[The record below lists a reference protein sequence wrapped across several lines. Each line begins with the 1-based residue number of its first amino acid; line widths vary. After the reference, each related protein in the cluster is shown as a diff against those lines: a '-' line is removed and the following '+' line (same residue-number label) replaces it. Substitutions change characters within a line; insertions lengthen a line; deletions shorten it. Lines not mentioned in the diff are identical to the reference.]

1 MRMAGLRVIAGEA
14 KGRKL
19 RMVSGAGTRP
29 ITDRVKES
37 LFSILA
43 GDVPGSQFLDLFA
56 GTGSVGIEALSRGAA
71 RATFVESSARALTTL
86 RTNLELTRLADR
98 GHVVQADVFRF
109 LTGTPD
115 TPFDIVYVAPPQ
127 YADLWLRTVR
137 LVDSNPGWLTEGG
150 VLIAQMHPKEWTPP
164 KLQRLRVEDDR
175 SYGSTRLIFFG
186 VGSAEQG
193 A

>member
-1 MRMAGLRVIAGEA
+1 MPGLRVIAGEA

-19 RMVSGAGTRP
+19 RMVSGPGTRP

-43 GDVPGSQFLDLFA
+43 GDVAGSQFLDLFA

-71 RATFVESSARALTTL
+71 RATFVESSPRAVATL
-86 RTNLELTRLADR
+86 QANLELTRLADR
-98 GHVVQADVFRF
+98 AHVVRGDVFRY
-109 LTGTPD
+109 LDRPAEG
-115 TPFDIVYVAPPQ
+115 PFDIVYVAPPQ

-137 LVDSNPGWLTEGG
+137 RVDAEPVWLSPQG

-164 KLQRLRVEDDR
+164 ELQRLRVEDER
-175 SYGSTRLIFFG
+175 RYGSTLLVFFG
-186 VGSAEQG
+186 LRDFVRAG
-193 A
+193 

>member
-1 MRMAGLRVIAGEA
+1 MAGLRVIAGEA

-71 RATFVESSARALTTL
+71 RATFVESGARALTTL
-86 RTNLELTRLADR
+86 QANLELTRLADR
-98 GHVVQADVFRF
+98 GRVVRADVFRF
-109 LTGTPD
+109 LAGRPD

-127 YADLWLRTVR
+127 YADLWLRTIQ

-150 VLIAQMHPKEWTPP
+150 VLIAQMHPKEWTRPT
-164 KLQRLRVEDDR
+164 LQRLRVEDDR

-186 VGSAEQG
+186 VGSAEQ
-193 A
+193 AV

>member
-1 MRMAGLRVIAGEA
+1 MAGLRVIAGEA

-19 RMVSGAGTRP
+19 RMVSGTGTRP

-71 RATFVESSARALTTL
+71 QATFVESSARALTTL
-86 RTNLELTRLADR
+86 TANLELTRLADR
-98 GHVVQADVFRF
+98 ARVVRGDVFRF
-109 LTGTPD
+109 LGGRPD
-115 TPFDIVYVAPPQ
+115 APFDIVYVAPPQ
-127 YADLWLRTVR
+127 YADLWLRTVQ
-137 LVDSNPGWLTEGG
+137 LIDSHPGWLTERG

-164 KLQRLRVEDDR
+164 KLLRLRVEDDR
-175 SYGSTRLIFFG
+175 RYGSTRLVFFG
-186 VGSAEQG
+186 LGGLVQET
-193 A
+193 